1 METTNKISCNI
12 LISLLKEHGV
22 SNSVISPGS
31 RNAPIVVALARCKEI
46 NKTVV
51 IDERSAAFIALGMA
65 SISSKPVALIC
76 TSGSALLNYAPAIAE
91 AYYRQLPLIVISA
104 DRPIEWIDQDD
115 SQTIRQYE
123 ALSNYVKN
131 SYNIPT
137 ECTSETMRWY
147 VNRIVNDAL
156 LTATSGRKAPVHIN
170 IQLDEPLNKFHTLK
184 NNHERVVELI
194 SPQNKLSEN
203 IVSTLLEVIGSAQ
216 KVLIIAGFMQPCN
229 NLNKAL
235 QSLAKC
241 NNIAILTE
249 NISNL
254 SADSFIS
261 SIDRTLSI
269 ISETE
274 KKCIT
279 PDIVITLGGALVS
292 RHIKHFLRTNKP
304 HEHWHIGISDTTI
317 DCFTALTKRI
327 NVPPTEFFCQMD
339 NKIKSLRIGDS
350 THSNYSLIWRNYSLK
365 SKELH
370 DHFVDKVGWS
380 DLKAFN
386 IIFSHIP
393 KNWNIQISNGTSIRY
408 SQLFD
413 TTCFNRIDCNR
424 GVSGI
429 DGCTS
434 TAIGASLVCNDTTL
448 LITGDMSAQYDIN
461 ALSVSAISSKFKMIV
476 INNSGG
482 GIFRFI
488 NSTSDLPEL
497 EEYFATKPKL
507 PLPELA
513 KGYGFNFYDASDA
526 DELEQIFSLFINDN
540 SKPAILRVNTPA
552 KKSTEILRNYF
563 NLK

>member
-22 SNSVISPGS
+22 SDAIISPGS

-51 IDERSAAFIALGMA
+51 IDERSAAFIALGIA

-91 AYYRQLPLIVISA
+91 AYYRQLPLIIISA

-115 SQTIRQYE
+115 SQTIRQFE

-137 ECTSETMRWY
+137 ECSSDTMKWY

-156 LTATSGRKAPVHIN
+156 LTATSNRKAPVHIN
-170 IQLDEPLNKFHTLK
+170 IQLDEPLNKLHEIE
-184 NNHERVVELI
+184 NNKERKIELI
-194 SPQNKLSEN
+194 SSLNILSED
-203 IVSTLLEVIGSAQ
+203 VISALVERIKTSQ
-216 KVLIIAGFMQPCN
+216 KVLIIAGFMQPCSI
-229 NLNKAL
+229 LNKAL
-235 QSLAKC
+235 LSLAKN

-254 SADSFIS
+254 KGDLFIS

-269 ISETE
+269 LSDIE
-274 KKCIT
+274 KVNTT
-279 PDIVITLGGALVS
+279 PNIVITIGGALVS
-292 RHIKHFLRTNKP
+292 RHIKQFLRTNKP
-304 HEHWHIGISDTTI
+304 QEHWHVGISDTTI

-327 NVPPTEFFCQMD
+327 NVSPADFFTQI
-339 NKIKSLRIGDS
+339 NSKITLH
-350 THSNYSLIWRNYSLK
+350 TYNESNYSLMLRNYSQK

-370 DHFVDKVGWS
+370 NSYISEIQWS
-380 DLKAFN
+380 DLKAFDILFRN
-386 IIFSHIP
+386 IP
-393 KNWNIQISNGTSIRY
+393 KEWNLQISNGTSIRY
-408 SQLFD
+408 SQLFN
-413 TTCFNRIDCNR
+413 TTIYNRIDCNR

-434 TAIGASLVCNDTTL
+434 TAIGASIAYSGTTL
-448 LITGDMSAQYDIN
+448 LITGDMSAQYDIS
-461 ALSVSAISSKFKMIV
+461 ALSVNAITPKFKMIV

-488 NSTSDLPEL
+488 KSTSDLPEL
-497 EEYFATKPKL
+497 EEYFALKPKL

-513 KGYGFNFYDASDA
+513 KGYGFNFYEASGV
-526 DELEQIFSLFINDN
+526 DELEQILSLFINDN
-540 SKPAILRVNTPA
+540 SKPAILRVNTPS

>member
-12 LISLLKEHGV
+12 LISLLKQHGV
-22 SNSVISPGS
+22 SHAVISPGS
-31 RNAPIVVALARCKEI
+31 RNAPIVVALARCNEI
-46 NKTVV
+46 EKTVI
-51 IDERSAAFIALGMA
+51 IDERSAAFIALGIA
-65 SISSKPVALIC
+65 SISSTPVTLIC

-91 AYYRQLPLIVISA
+91 AYYRQIPLIVISA

-115 SQTIRQYE
+115 SQTIRQFE

-137 ECTSETMRWY
+137 ECISNTMKWY
-147 VNRIVNDAL
+147 VNRVINDAL

-170 IQLDEPLNKFHTLK
+170 IQLDEPLNKLHTIE
-184 NNHERVVELI
+184 NNQERVIEFI
-194 SPQNKLSEN
+194 SPQNILSDDVVSSLSEN
-203 IVSTLLEVIGSAQ
+203 IKSVS
-216 KVLIIAGFMQPCN
+216 KVMIIAGFMPPCN

-235 QSLAKC
+235 LDLAKC
-241 NNIAILTE
+241 DNIAILTE

-254 SADSFIS
+254 SSDLFIS

-269 ISETE
+269 ISEREQTGL
-274 KKCIT
+274 T

-292 RHIKHFLRTNKP
+292 RHIKQFLRVNKP
-304 HEHWHIGISDTTI
+304 QEHWHIGVSDTTI

-327 NVPPTEFFCQMD
+327 SVPPTEFFCQIV
-339 NKIKSLRIGDS
+339 NKIESHIFSG
-350 THSNYSLIWRNYSLK
+350 SNYSLTWRNYSLR
-365 SKELH
+365 SQELH
-370 DHFVDKVGWS
+370 DKYVHEVGWS

-386 IIFSHIP
+386 IIFSRIP
-393 KNWNIQISNGTSIRY
+393 KNWNIQVSNGTSIRY

-413 TTCFNRIDCNR
+413 TTCYNRIDCNR

-434 TAIGASLVCNDTTL
+434 TAVGASLAYNNTTL

-461 ALSVSAISSKFKMIV
+461 ALSADVITPKFKMIV
-476 INNSGG
+476 INNNGG

-488 NSTSDLPEL
+488 KSTSDLPEL
-497 EEYFATKPKL
+497 EDYFATKPKL

-513 KGYGFNFYDASDA
+513 KGYGFSFYDASDA
-526 DELEQIFSLFINDN
+526 NELEQILTTFISDN
-540 SKPAILRVNTPA
+540 SKPAILRINTPA
-552 KKSTEILRNYF
+552 NESTKILRNYF

>member
-1 METTNKISCNI
+1 METTDKISCNI
-12 LISLLKEHGV
+12 LISLLKDHGI
-22 SNSVISPGS
+22 SHAVISPGS

-46 NKTVV
+46 KKTVV
-51 IDERSAAFIALGMA
+51 IDERSAAFIALGIA

-91 AYYRQLPLIVISA
+91 AYYRQIPLIIISA

-137 ECTSETMRWY
+137 ECTSETTKWY

-156 LTATSGRKAPVHIN
+156 LSAVSGRKAPVHIN
-170 IQLDEPLNKFHTLK
+170 VQLDEPLNKLINIGSNT
-184 NNHERVVELI
+184 ERVIELI
-194 SPQNKLSEN
+194 SSQNLLSESD
-203 IVSTLLEVIGSAQ
+203 ITKLAREIKIAP
-216 KVLIIAGFMQPCN
+216 KVLIIAGFMSPCDI
-229 NLNKAL
+229 LNSSL
-235 QSLAKC
+235 LSLAKH
-241 NNIAILTE
+241 NNITVLTE

-254 SADSFIS
+254 KGDLFIS

-269 ISETE
+269 LSNDDKENL
-274 KKCIT
+274 T

-292 RHIKHFLRTNKP
+292 RHIKQFLRTHKP
-304 HEHWHIGISDTTI
+304 CEHWHVGVADTTI

-327 NVPPTEFFCQMD
+327 NVTPTDFFAQLD
-339 NKIKSLRIGDS
+339 NILKHNLSED
-350 THSNYSLIWRNYSLK
+350 YSYSAKWNAYFNK
-365 SKELH
+365 SKVLH
-370 DHFVDKVGWS
+370 EKYIKCIEWS
-380 DLKAFN
+380 DLKAFDV
-386 IIFSHIP
+386 IFTQLP

-413 TTCFNRIDCNR
+413 TTDYNRIDCNR

-434 TAIGASLVCNDTTL
+434 TAIGASLVYNNTTL

-461 ALSVSAISSKFKMIV
+461 ALSASAITPKFKMIV
-476 INNSGG
+476 INNNGG

-488 NSTSDLPEL
+488 KSTSDLPEL

-513 KGYGFNFYDASDA
+513 KGYGFNFYDASDVN
-526 DELEQIFSLFINDN
+526 ELKQIISLFINDN
-540 SKPAILRVNTPA
+540 SKPAILRINTPA